1 MIYEITCSN
10 PNGETETFTIQ
21 DTENITINIEYQENE
36 NFLTFTNYFN
46 QQTEKSPDMDNLFN
60 FLSKKNKDFNI
71 NVNVNENKFNY
82 IDFQTITNIRYTIDL
97 NTVENNKNNTK
108 IFVAAIQIEFE
119 RGDEV

>member
-46 QQTEKSPDMDNLFN
+46 QQNEKSPDMDNLFN

>member
-36 NFLTFTNYFN
+36 NFLTFANYFN
-46 QQTEKSPDMDNLFN
+46 QQTEKSTDMDNLFN

-97 NTVENNKNNTK
+97 NTVESNKNNTK

>member
-1 MIYEITCSN
+1 MIHPKYYEMLKK
-10 PNGETETFTIQ
+10 
-21 DTENITINIEYQENE
+21 QE
-36 NFLTFTNYFN
+36 F
-46 QQTEKSPDMDNLFN
+46 

-97 NTVENNKNNTK
+97 NTVESNKNNTK

>member
-36 NFLTFTNYFN
+36 NFLTFANYFN
-46 QQTEKSPDMDNLFN
+46 QQTEKSPDMYNLFN
-60 FLSKKNKDFNI
+60 FLSKKKKDFNI

-97 NTVENNKNNTK
+97 NTVESNKNNTK
-108 IFVAAIQIEFE
+108 IFVAKIQIEFE

>member
-21 DTENITINIEYQENE
+21 DTENITINIEYQGNE

-46 QQTEKSPDMDNLFN
+46 QQNEKSPDMDNLFN

>member
-1 MIYEITCSN
+1 MQSAAISSRALLKNAAFKQIFPQS
-10 PNGETETFTIQ
+10 PSGK
-21 DTENITINIEYQENE
+21 
-36 NFLTFTNYFN
+36 FLA
-46 QQTEKSPDMDNLFN
+46 S
-60 FLSKKNKDFNI
+60 SS

-97 NTVENNKNNTK
+97 NTVESNKNNTK

>member
-36 NFLTFTNYFN
+36 NFLTFANYFN

-71 NVNVNENKFNY
+71 NVIHAKRNINSDGKKRGKVEEV
-82 IDFQTITNIRYTIDL
+82 IITNY
-97 NTVENNKNNTK
+97 KK
-108 IFVAAIQIEFE
+108 
-119 RGDEV
+119 EV

>member
-21 DTENITINIEYQENE
+21 DTENITINIEYQGNE

-46 QQTEKSPDMDNLFN
+46 QQNEKSPDMDNLFN

-97 NTVENNKNNTK
+97 NTVESNKNNTK

>member
-10 PNGETETFTIQ
+10 PNGEIETFTIQ

-36 NFLTFTNYFN
+36 NFLTFANYFN

-60 FLSKKNKDFNI
+60 FLSKKNKDF

-97 NTVENNKNNTK
+97 NTVESNKNNTK

>member
-36 NFLTFTNYFN
+36 NFLTFANYFN

-71 NVNVNENKFNY
+71 NVNENKFNY

-97 NTVENNKNNTK
+97 NTVESNKNNTK